1 MNAPQARTEAN
12 EALCGLIDT
21 VVLTPSK
28 DGYSIDLRGDLAG
41 ILSLS
46 VDTKKKPPV
55 PEWQRRCCKYRWLR
69 ELDTTGSLSPVIRQ
83 YRRIPEVGCALLKG
97 LQRGQNVISLR
108 LPQGPL
114 RLPSLLDATSGW
126 LSIPARNGS
135 SSMVPLGYQQATIRV
150 IGTAQND

>member
-46 VDTKKKPPV
+46 VDTKEKTASAGVAEAVLQVSLVAGVGFEP
-55 PEWQRRCCKYRWLR
+55 
-69 ELDTTGSLSPVIRQ
+69 TTF
-83 YRRIPEVGCALLKG
+83 
-97 LQRGQNVISLR
+97 R
-108 LPQGPL
+108 L
-114 RLPSLLDATSGW
+114 
-126 LSIPARNGS
+126 
-135 SSMVPLGYQQATIRV
+135 
-150 IGTAQND
+150 